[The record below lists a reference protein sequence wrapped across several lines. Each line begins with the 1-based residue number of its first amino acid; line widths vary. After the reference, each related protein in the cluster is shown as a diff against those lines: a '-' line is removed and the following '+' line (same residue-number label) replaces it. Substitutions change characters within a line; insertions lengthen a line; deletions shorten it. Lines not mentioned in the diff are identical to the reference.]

1 MASESC
7 NLSAIHESFPPIL
20 GEERYIN
27 SMIILD
33 GSKYHNAHS
42 KEYGWFPPNKF
53 MLVNKNMF
61 WKK

>member
-7 NLSAIHESFPPIL
+7 NLFAIHKTFPPVL

-27 SMIILD
+27 SMINLG

-42 KEYGWFPPNKF
+42 KEYG
-53 MLVNKNMF
+53 
-61 WKK
+61 